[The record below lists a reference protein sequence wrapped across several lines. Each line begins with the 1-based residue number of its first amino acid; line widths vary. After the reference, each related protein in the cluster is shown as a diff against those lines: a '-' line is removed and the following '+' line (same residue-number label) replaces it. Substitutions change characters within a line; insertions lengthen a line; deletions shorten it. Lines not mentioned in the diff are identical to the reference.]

1 MFSLF
6 KKQPPQEPPKT
17 KQNPPTKTIPKA
29 PMEICV
35 PDRVRLEEAPKFSG
49 KTISFLVY
57 SDSDINTIEYDPKE
71 GRVDSSDDELK
82 QFLIQVEE
90 SQQMAKIFSQ
100 CKAILYPT
108 KEENS
113 LGHLACIQDGKFYSF
128 DLYELSNDPII
139 KWELHRTVRLVDIE
153 PYGPD
158 NAFKPTPS

>member
-1 MFSLF
+1 
-6 KKQPPQEPPKT
+6 
-17 KQNPPTKTIPKA
+17 
-29 PMEICV
+29 MEICV
-35 PDRVRLEEAPKFSG
+35 PDGIRLEEAPKFSG

-71 GRVDSSDDELK
+71 GRVDSSDEELK

-100 CKAILYPT
+100 CKAILYS
-108 KEENS
+108 KKIENS
-113 LGHLACIQDGKFYSF
+113 LGQLVCLQDGKLYSF
-128 DLYELSNDPII
+128 DLFELSNDPI

-158 NAFKPTPS
+158 NAFKPTSN